1 MELGAFF
8 LVLAVGL
15 MVGLFVAQPFL
26 QRNHRRIAP
35 EGREISALM
44 AERDRVINALQEL
57 DFDYNLKKIP
67 AEDYP
72 VQRAE
77 LLQKGA
83 EILKKLDDL
92 LPSPNGKGSGGEG
105 ATADRIESAVA
116 ARRADLSG
124 AQAATRNEDDVE
136 ALIATRRS
144 ARKEKSGGFCPR
156 CGKPVL
162 VSDRFCPHCGK
173 SIS

>member
-15 MVGLFVAQPFL
+15 VVGLYVAQPFL
-26 QRNHRRIAP
+26 MRRGRRIAP
-35 EGREISALM
+35 ESRETSALM

-57 DFDYNLKKIP
+57 DFDFNLKKIP

-72 VQRAE
+72 IQRAE

-83 EILKKLDDL
+83 DVLKQLDAL
-92 LPSPNGKGSGGEG
+92 TPNPYPAPNRT

-116 ARRADLSG
+116 ARRADTSA
-124 AQAATRNEDDVE
+124 AQAVVRDDDDVE
-136 ALIATRRS
+136 ALISSRRKV
-144 ARKEKSGGFCPR
+144 RKEKSGGFCPR
-156 CGKPVL
+156 CGKPML
-162 VSDRFCPHCGK
+162 VTDRFCPHCGK

>member
-15 MVGLFVAQPFL
+15 LVGLYVAQPLFE
-26 QRNHRRIAP
+26 RR
-35 EGREISALM
+35 GRRLVAEAHETSALM
-44 AERDRVINALQEL
+44 AERDRVVNALQEL
-57 DFDYNLKKIP
+57 DFDFNLNKIP

-72 VQRAE
+72 IQRAE
-77 LLQKGA
+77 LLKKGA
-83 EILKKLDDL
+83 DVLKQLDAL
-92 LPSPNGKGSGGEG
+92 TPNSHPASHAE
-105 ATADRIESAVA
+105 AAADRIESAVA
-116 ARRADLSG
+116 ARRADLSS
-124 AQAATRNEDDVE
+124 AQAVARDDDDVE
-136 ALIATRRS
+136 ALIASRRKM
-144 ARKEKSGGFCPR
+144 RKEKSGGFCPR